1 MSEHRSSKNKDPTMA
16 TFRGARTLL
25 AALPFKVEEAYFFE
39 QNSEMTFSRNML
51 L

>member
-1 MSEHRSSKNKDPTMA
+1 MGRPSIYMRSCWEG
-16 TFRGARTLL
+16 RVARTLL

-39 QNSEMTFSRNML
+39 QNCQMTFSRNML